1 MDIFKISRLFSQIRN
16 IGRSSQLI
24 PRFLHLVNS
33 LNSYLFCYLARAS
46 LAVLEGF
53 GEVVGF
59 DDVST
64 IEVGDGSGELEN
76 AVEGTGG

>member
-1 MDIFKISRLFSQIRN
+1 VDVLKISRLFSQIRN

-24 PRFLHLVNS
+24 PGFLHLVNLLS
-33 LNSYLFCYLARAS
+33 SYVFCYLARTS

-59 DDVST
+59 DDVSAV
-64 IEVGDGSGELEN
+64 EVGDSSG
-76 AVEGTGG
+76 